1 MLLKEALPMTRNR
14 VGVFAGAVASILV
27 LAVVPVAGLL
37 PSGFLASADATAR
50 ATKYTVC
57 HRTHSTTN
65 PYRSVTVSKSAITRS
80 HSHADHTG
88 DSFDATIAYPSN
100 AKNWGDVIPKGIPS
114 FNNGLNYAT
123 S

>member
-1 MLLKEALPMTRNR
+1 MLVRP
-14 VGVFAGAVASILV
+14 VG
-27 LAVVPVAGLL
+27 PVAGMV
-37 PSGFLASADATAR
+37 PSGLLASTDATTR
-50 ATKYTVC
+50 ATEHTIC
-57 HRTHSTTN
+57 HLTHSTTN

-80 HSHADHTG
+80 HGHADHTG